1 METDPSWLVK
11 LMLPGVVG
19 SRKPS
24 CVHLEKISL
33 EDTTAAGGDDRFDC
47 IRTVKARLEISRTI

>member
-1 METDPSWLVK
+1 METDPSWLVM

-33 EDTTAAGGDDRFDC
+33 EDTTAAGEM
-47 IRTVKARLEISRTI
+47 IVSTVFAQ